1 MGPRKKAKKSKER
14 AVAEAREDAETPA
27 PGELGEPT
35 AIEEGEDPAA
45 VIEEA
50 EEATAPTPEQV
61 IEELSAQ
68 LEALED
74 RHLRIVAEFDN
85 FRKRTVKERAEQSRR
100 AQGDLARQLLES
112 LDDLARVSE
121 LGSTDHDAAAI
132 LEGVQLVEK
141 KLQRALE
148 QLGLKRVEAVGK
160 RFNPELHEAV
170 VTVATEDPEEDETV
184 SQEFSKGYTFGDS
197 LLRPSRVAVKMY
209 RPAETTAGGELEESE
224 DGS

>member
-1 MGPRKKAKKSKER
+1 MGPRKRAKKTRDK
-14 AVAEAREDAETPA
+14 AVDDARE
-27 PGELGEPT
+27 T
-35 AIEEGEDPAA
+35 AVPES
-45 VIEEA
+45 EA
-50 EEATAPTPEQV
+50 EVLAAEERDEPAILEESEETAAPTPDEV
-61 IEELSAQ
+61 IATLSSE

-74 RHLRIVAEFDN
+74 RHLRLVAEFDN
-85 FRKRTVKERAEQSRR
+85 FRKRTVKERSEQAQR

-121 LGSTDHDAAAI
+121 LGSSDHDAAAI

-148 QLGLKRVEAVGK
+148 QLGLKRIEAVGQ
-160 RFNPELHEAV
+160 RFDPELHEAM

-184 SQEFSKGYTFGDS
+184 SQEFAKGYTFGNT

-209 RPAETTAGGELEESE
+209 RPAEEGGAVEPGESE

>member
-1 MGPRKKAKKSKER
+1 MGPRKKTKKPKDTAVDDAREAAVPDAEAEAQAAEEHDEP
-14 AVAEAREDAETPA
+14 AVAEESE
-27 PGELGEPT
+27 GT
-35 AIEEGEDPAA
+35 A
-45 VIEEA
+45 
-50 EEATAPTPEQV
+50 TPTPDEV
-61 IEELSAQ
+61 IATLSAE

-74 RHLRIVAEFDN
+74 RHLRLVAEFDN
-85 FRKRTVKERAEQSRR
+85 FRKRTIKERSEQSQR

-148 QLGLKRVEAVGK
+148 QLGLKRIEAVGQ
-160 RFNPELHEAV
+160 RFNPELHEAM
-170 VTVATEDPEEDETV
+170 VTVATENPEEDETV
-184 SQEFSKGYTFGDS
+184 SQEFAKGYTFGDT

-209 RPAETTAGGELEESE
+209 RPAEEGGAVEPDESE